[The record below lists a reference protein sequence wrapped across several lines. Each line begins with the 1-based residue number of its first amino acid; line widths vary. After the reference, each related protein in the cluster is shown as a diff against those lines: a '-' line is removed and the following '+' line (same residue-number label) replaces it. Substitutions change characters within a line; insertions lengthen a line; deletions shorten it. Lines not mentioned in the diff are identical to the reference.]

1 MAHFALGTIE
11 TVAGNQES
19 AMLNMKQGLAIDPQ
33 LSVLANNLAFLMS
46 EQADADLDEALQ
58 LANQAVDADPKQA
71 EYLDRPA
78 GILTRQGKLAAAA
91 VDYQRALEL
100 TDHRKPYQRKL
111 AELYEKLGDLELAA
125 QYREASESSPQPA
138 ASN

>member
-1 MAHFALGTIE
+1 
-11 TVAGNQES
+11 
-19 AMLNMKQGLAIDPQ
+19 MLNMKQGLAINPQ

-58 LANQAVDADPKQA
+58 LANQAVDTDPKQA
-71 EYLDRPA
+71 EFLDTRA
-78 GILTRQGKLAAAA
+78 GILTRQGKYAAAA

-100 TDHRKPYQRKL
+100 TDDRKPYQRKL

-125 QYREASESSPQPA
+125 QYRAASESSPQPA
-138 ASN
+138 ARN